1 MRAIELSVPPYLDD
15 LRADL
20 RAFVAFFAPVLRE
33 VDFFALDFVV
43 RDFVDFLVAGD
54 FAICRY
60 PFVPL

>member
-1 MRAIELSVPPYLDD
+1 
-15 LRADL
+15 
-20 RAFVAFFAPVLRE
+20 VAFFAPVLRE

-54 FAICRY
+54 FAICRC